1 MKRKIILAGVA
12 LMLTSL
18 LFNGCSQ
25 LPRELRSQI
34 DSANERLLQAESD
47 FRRTN
52 AEVLDDLKRAPDLFS
67 GTPVATAWPDA
78 LRAAKSKLDA
88 AERARVALQKLP
100 GGKESVPRA
109 QQLLSEED
117 RLRKQAID
125 EANAVEAQAN
135 RWLDFRK
142 NLPHYLARMREE
154 HDASHN
160 LDLTAVKL
168 KVEKTEHDWPAKKD
182 DLDRREEALENA
194 PSRADK
200 AWQDSAPARDAAAAG
215 TATGPQVAT
224 LIEADNALSTAAHLG
239 AEAEN
244 LSARCDQ
251 LYVAWDK
258 ILEDLDIEHGDYREK
273 VKLVKTRGSEVS
285 TDVRWDDV
293 SPAEY
298 RAVENDLGMAIAH
311 KDAGQYDSEAIN
323 TAQPAGFAYIA
334 PPSVGRNQYGYWTH
348 NSEGSFWTFLPEY
361 LIMRE
366 LFWGPSYRP
375 IVINEYNSYYT
386 AQRLGRTYYGETSPA
401 APPKYGT
408 HGTFT
413 QQHYATSRYVQSGG
427 FKNSGYASRQT
438 AAPSSSPQPHYGNA
452 PNDNSQG
459 KRFGAAPGD
468 NSQGKRFG
476 SGSGAPAAGK
486 RFGSPGGGSRPSGKG
501 FGGGHRR

>member
-1 MKRKIILAGVA
+1 MKRKVMVGGAGIL
-12 LMLTSL
+12 LTAL
-18 LFNGCSQ
+18 LFNGCAQ

-52 AEVLDDLKRAPDLFS
+52 AEVLDDLKRTPDLFN
-67 GTPVATAWPDA
+67 GTPVATAWPDS

-88 AERARVALQKLP
+88 AERDRVELQKLS
-100 GGKESVPRA
+100 GDKESIPRA
-109 QQLLSEED
+109 QQLLAEED

-142 NLPHYLARMREE
+142 NLPHYLAKMREE
-154 HDASHN
+154 HDAAHN

-168 KVEKTEHDWPAKKD
+168 KVEQAEHDWPAKKG
-182 DLDRREEALENA
+182 DLDRRVESLENA

-200 AWQDSAPARDAAAAG
+200 AWQDSTPARDAAAAG
-215 TATGPQVAT
+215 TATGPQIAT
-224 LIEADNALSTAAHLG
+224 LIQADNALATAANLG
-239 AEAEN
+239 TEAEN

-258 ILEDLDIEHGDYREK
+258 VLEDLDVERGDYREK
-273 VKLVKTRGSEVS
+273 VKLVKTRGSDVS
-285 TDVRWDDV
+285 TDVHWEDV
-293 SPAEY
+293 SPAAY
-298 RAVENDLGMAIAH
+298 RAVENDLGMAIGH
-311 KDAGQYDSEAIN
+311 KDAGLYDSEAVN

-386 AQRLGRTYYGETSPA
+386 AQRMGRTYYGQTSPA

-438 AAPSSSPQPHYGNA
+438 ATPSSSPQPHYGNA
-452 PNDNSQG
+452 PSDSSQG

-468 NSQGKRFG
+468 DSQGKRFG
-476 SGSGAPAAGK
+476 SGSAGAPVGK